1 MNAAAFVA
9 AAFIAAAFIAACR
22 EELEAPKPGNVHVF
36 AAGHGMDIA
45 DFLASADA
53 AAPFIAEPRA
63 SVGGRIEAAVAA
75 TWKTVGKNTNLGIVL
90 LCAPLA
96 AAAPTG
102 DLQAGVAKILA
113 GLDRQD
119 ANLAFA
125 AIRRA
130 APAGL
135 GRSAVHDVHAE
146 ADCTLLQAM
155 QAASASDRIA
165 WNYANGFH
173 DIFGPGLQILR
184 QARLAHAPAWWPT
197 LRVYM
202 HYLAAFPDS
211 HVARKFG
218 LLRAQEV
225 QARAAL
231 LSKPLAVGTEAA
243 ALLPSLLALDADLKK
258 AGLNP
263 GTSADLTVATL
274 FAERLIAH
282 RQSS

>member
-1 MNAAAFVA
+1 MSAADCVA
-9 AAFIAAAFIAACR
+9 AAFIASCR

-36 AAGHGMDIA
+36 AAGHGMEIA

-53 AAPFIAEPRA
+53 AAPGIAKPGA
-63 SVGGRIEAAVAA
+63 SVGVRIEAAVAA
-75 TWKTVGKNTNLGIVL
+75 TWKAVGKNTNLGIVL

-96 AAAPTG
+96 AAASSR
-102 DLQAGVAKILA
+102 DLQAGVAKILIA
-113 GLDRQD
+113 LDRED
-119 ANLAFA
+119 AKQAFA

-135 GRSAVHDVHAE
+135 GRSTVHDVHAE
-146 ADCTLLQAM
+146 PDCTLLQAM
-155 QAASASDRIA
+155 QAAAGSDRIA
-165 WNYANGFH
+165 WNYGNGFD
-173 DIFGPGLQILR
+173 DIFRRGLPILR
-184 QARLAHAPAWWPT
+184 QARQAEAPLWWPA

-202 HYLAAFPDS
+202 HFLATLPDS

-218 LLRAQEV
+218 LFRAQDV

-231 LSKPLAVGTEAA
+231 LCGQLQHGDAA

-274 FAERLIAH
+274 FAERLVAQ
-282 RQSS
+282 RKSS

>member
-1 MNAAAFVA
+1 MNTPDG
-9 AAFIAAAFIAACR
+9 IAAAFIASCR

-45 DFLASADA
+45 DFVASADA
-53 AAPFIAEPRA
+53 AAPGIAQPGA
-63 SVGGRIEAAVAA
+63 SVGARIGEAVAA
-75 TWKTVGKNTNLGIVL
+75 TWQAVGKNTNLGIVL

-96 AAAPTG
+96 AAASSG
-102 DLQAGVAKILA
+102 DLRAGVGKTLA
-113 GLDRQD
+113 RLDRQD
-119 ANLAFA
+119 AKLAFA

-135 GRSAVHDVHAE
+135 GRSTVHDVHAE
-146 ADCTLLQAM
+146 PDCTLLEAM
-155 QAASASDRIA
+155 QAAADSDRIA
-165 WNYANGFH
+165 WNYANGFE
-173 DIFGPGLQILR
+173 DIFGPGLQVLQ
-184 QARLAHAPAWWPT
+184 QARLAHAPVWWPA

-218 LLRAQEV
+218 LFRAQDV

-231 LSKPLAVGTEAA
+231 LCGLLGQGEDAA
-243 ALLPSLLALDADLKK
+243 MLPGLLAFDAELKQ

-274 FAERLIAH
+274 FAERLVHHA
-282 RQSS
+282 QSS